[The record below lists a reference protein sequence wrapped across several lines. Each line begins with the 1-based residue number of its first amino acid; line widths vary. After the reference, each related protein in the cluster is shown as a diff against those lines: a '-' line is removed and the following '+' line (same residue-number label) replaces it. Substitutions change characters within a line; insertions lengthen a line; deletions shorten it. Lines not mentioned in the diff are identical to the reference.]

1 MFLKIEN
8 LSCHYGVIQA
18 LNDVSIDI
26 EKKGIYA
33 IIGANGAGKSSLI
46 NVLAGLVPASSGS
59 IVFEE
64 NEITDLQPHEVIK
77 TGISVC
83 PEGRKIFKSVSVYEN
98 LLAGAFI
105 LKDKKLVEENIEMV
119 YEFFPRLAERRKQLA
134 GTLSGGEQQMLAVGR
149 ALMSNPK
156 LLLLD
161 EPSMGLAP
169 NLIDFVFDTVVKIYK
184 EKNIPSIIVEQNSE
198 MALSIAD
205 YAYVLEIGRLTLEGT
220 GKSLLTSDEVQ
231 KKYLGA

>member
-1 MFLKIEN
+1 MLKIEN
-8 LSCHYGVIQA
+8 VSCHYGVIQA
-18 LNDVSIDI
+18 LHNVNIHI

-46 NVLAGLVPASSGS
+46 NVLSGLVPVSSGK
-59 IVFEE
+59 ILFEGT
-64 NEITDLQPHEVIK
+64 EITDLQPHEIIK

-98 LLAGAFI
+98 LLAGAYI
-105 LKDKKLVEENIEMV
+105 MKDKAEIQKNIEMV
-119 YEFFPRLAERRKQLA
+119 YDFFPRLSERRKQLA
-134 GTLSGGEQQMLAVGR
+134 GTLSGGEQQMLAIGR

-169 NLIDFVFDTVVKIYK
+169 NLIDFVFDTVVK
-184 EKNIPSIIVEQNSE
+184 N
-198 MALSIAD
+198 L
-205 YAYVLEIGRLTLEGT
+205 
-220 GKSLLTSDEVQ
+220 
-231 KKYLGA
+231 

>member
-1 MFLKIEN
+1 MLQIEN

-18 LNDVSIDI
+18 LKNVSINI
-26 EKKGIYA
+26 KGKGIYA

-46 NVLAGLVPASSGS
+46 NVLCGLVPASGGS
-59 IVFEE
+59 AIF
-64 NEITDLQPHEVIK
+64 NGKQITDMQPHEIIQL
-77 TGISVC
+77 GISVC
-83 PEGRKIFKSVSVYEN
+83 PEGRKIFKSVTVYEN
-98 LLAGAFI
+98 LLAGAYTI
-105 LKDKKLVEENIEMV
+105 KDKKSVGSNVDMV
-119 YEFFPRLAERRKQLA
+119 YEFFPRLSERRKQLA
-134 GTLSGGEQQMLAVGR
+134 GTLSGGEQQMLAIGR

-169 NLIDFVFDTVVKIYK
+169 NLIDLVFETIVKIYK
-184 EKNIPSIIVEQNSE
+184 EKDLPSIIIEQNSE

-205 YAYVLEIGRLTLEGT
+205 YAYVLEVGCLTLEGT
-220 GKSLLTSDEVQ
+220 GKELLGSDEVQ

>member
-1 MFLKIEN
+1 MLKIEN

-18 LNDVSIDI
+18 LKDVSIDI
-26 EKKGIYA
+26 KEKGIYA

-46 NVLAGLVPASSGS
+46 NVISGLVPSSGGS
-59 IVFEE
+59 ITF
-64 NEITDLQPHEVIK
+64 NGINITDLQSHEIIRQ
-77 TGISVC
+77 GISVC

-98 LLAGAFI
+98 LLAGAYI
-105 LKDKKLVEENIEMV
+105 IKDKKQVKETVDIV
-119 YEFFPRLAERRKQLA
+119 YDFFPRLSERRKQLA
-134 GTLSGGEQQMLAVGR
+134 GTLSGGEQQMLAIGR
-149 ALMSNPK
+149 ALMSDPK

-169 NLIDFVFDTVVKIYK
+169 NLIDFVFETIVKIYK
-184 EKNIPSIIVEQNSE
+184 EKNLPSIIVEQNSE

-205 YAYVLEIGRLTLEGT
+205 YAYVLEVGNLALEGT
-220 GKSLLTSDEVQ
+220 GKKLLASDEVQ

>member
-1 MFLKIEN
+1 MLNIEN

-18 LNDVSIDI
+18 LHDVSINIDN
-26 EKKGIYA
+26 KGIYA

-46 NVLAGLVPASSGS
+46 NVLSGLVPASSGR
-59 IVFEE
+59 IVFEGT
-64 NEITDLQPHEVIK
+64 EITDLQPHEIIK

-98 LLAGAFI
+98 LLAGAYV
-105 LKDKKLVEENIEMV
+105 LKDKKVIQENVEMV
-119 YEFFPRLAERRKQLA
+119 YEFFPRLSERRKQLA
-134 GTLSGGEQQMLAVGR
+134 GTLSGGEQQMLAIGR

-184 EKNIPSIIVEQNSE
+184 EKALPSIIVEQNSE

-205 YAYVLEIGRLTLEGT
+205 YAYVLEVGHLTMEGT
-220 GKSLLTSDEVQ
+220 GKELLESDEVQ

>member
-1 MFLKIEN
+1 MLSIEH

-18 LNDVSIDI
+18 LNDVTINI

-46 NVLAGLVPASSGS
+46 NVLSGLVPASSGKV
-59 IVFEE
+59 VFEGK
-64 NEITDLQPHEVIK
+64 EITDLQPHEIIK

-83 PEGRKIFKSVSVYEN
+83 PEGRKIFKSVSVSEN
-98 LLAGAFI
+98 LLAGAYT
-105 LKDKKLVEENIEMV
+105 LKDKGEIQKNVEMV
-119 YEFFPRLAERRKQLA
+119 YEFFPRLSERRKQLA
-134 GTLSGGEQQMLAVGR
+134 GTLSGGEQQMLAIGR
-149 ALMSNPK
+149 ALMSNPR

-169 NLIDFVFDTVVKIYK
+169 NLIDFVFDTVVKIY
-184 EKNIPSIIVEQNSE
+184 EETELPSIIVEQNSE

-205 YAYVLEIGRLTLEGT
+205 YAYVLEVGHLTMEGT
-220 GKSLLTSDEVQ
+220 GEELLASDEVQ

>member
-1 MFLKIEN
+1 MLSIEH

-18 LNDVSIDI
+18 LNDVTINI

-46 NVLAGLVPASSGS
+46 NVLSGLVPASSGKV
-59 IVFEE
+59 VFEGK
-64 NEITDLQPHEVIK
+64 EITDLQPHEIIK

-98 LLAGAFI
+98 LLAGAYT
-105 LKDKKLVEENIEMV
+105 LKDKGEIQKNVEMV
-119 YEFFPRLAERRKQLA
+119 YELYHSISEMRKQLA
-134 GTLSGGEQQMLAVGR
+134 GTLSGGEQQMLAIGR
-149 ALMSNPK
+149 ALMSNPR

-169 NLIDFVFDTVVKIYK
+169 NLIDFVFYTVVKIY
-184 EKNIPSIIVEQNSE
+184 EETELPSIIVEQNSE

-205 YAYVLEIGRLTLEGT
+205 YAYVLEVGHLTMEGT
-220 GKSLLTSDEVQ
+220 GEELLASDEVQ

>member
-1 MFLKIEN
+1 MLSIEH

-18 LNDVSIDI
+18 LNDVTINI

-46 NVLAGLVPASSGS
+46 NVLSGLVPASSGKV
-59 IVFEE
+59 VFEGK
-64 NEITDLQPHEVIK
+64 EITDLQPHEIIK

-98 LLAGAFI
+98 LLAGAYT
-105 LKDKKLVEENIEMV
+105 LKDKGEIQKNVEMV
-119 YEFFPRLAERRKQLA
+119 YEFFPRLSERRKQLA
-134 GTLSGGEQQMLAVGR
+134 GTLSGGEQQMLAIGR
-149 ALMSNPK
+149 ALMSNPR

-169 NLIDFVFDTVVKIYK
+169 NLIDFVFDTVVKIYEEK
-184 EKNIPSIIVEQNSE
+184 ELPSIIVEQN
-198 MALSIAD
+198 
-205 YAYVLEIGRLTLEGT
+205 
-220 GKSLLTSDEVQ
+220 
-231 KKYLGA
+231 

>member
-1 MFLKIEN
+1 MLKIEN
-8 LSCHYGVIQA
+8 VSCHYGVIQA
-18 LNDVSIDI
+18 LHNVNIHI

-46 NVLAGLVPASSGS
+46 NVLSGLVPVSSGK
-59 IVFEE
+59 ILFEGT
-64 NEITDLQPHEVIK
+64 EITDLQPHEIIK

-98 LLAGAFI
+98 LLAGAYI
-105 LKDKKLVEENIEMV
+105 MKDKAEIQKNIEMV
-119 YEFFPRLAERRKQLA
+119 YDFFPRLSERRKQLA
-134 GTLSGGEQQMLAVGR
+134 GTLSGGEQLMLAIGR

-169 NLIDFVFDTVVKIYK
+169 NLIDFVFDTVVKIYE
-184 EKNIPSIIVEQNSE
+184 EKNLPSIIVEQNSE

-205 YAYVLEIGRLTLEGT
+205 YAYVLEVGHLTLEGT
-220 GKSLLTSDEVQ
+220 GKELLESEEVQ

>member
-1 MFLKIEN
+1 MLSIEH

-18 LNDVSIDI
+18 LNDVTINI

-46 NVLAGLVPASSGS
+46 NVLSGLVPASSGKV
-59 IVFEE
+59 VFEGK
-64 NEITDLQPHEVIK
+64 EITDLQPHEIIK

-98 LLAGAFI
+98 LLAGAYT
-105 LKDKKLVEENIEMV
+105 LKDKGEIQKNVEMV
-119 YEFFPRLAERRKQLA
+119 YEFFPRLSERRKQLA
-134 GTLSGGEQQMLAVGR
+134 GTLSGGEQQMLAIGR
-149 ALMSNPK
+149 ALMSNPR

-169 NLIDFVFDTVVKIYK
+169 NLIDFVFDTVVKIY
-184 EKNIPSIIVEQNSE
+184 
-198 MALSIAD
+198 
-205 YAYVLEIGRLTLEGT
+205 
-220 GKSLLTSDEVQ
+220 
-231 KKYLGA
+231 

>member
-1 MFLKIEN
+1 MLKIEN
-8 LSCHYGVIQA
+8 VSCHYGVIQA
-18 LNDVSIDI
+18 LHNVNIHI

-46 NVLAGLVPASSGS
+46 NVLSGLVPVSSGK
-59 IVFEE
+59 VLFEGT
-64 NEITDLQPHEVIK
+64 EITDLQPHEIIK

-98 LLAGAFI
+98 LLAGAYI
-105 LKDKKLVEENIEMV
+105 MKDKAEIQKNIEMV
-119 YEFFPRLAERRKQLA
+119 YDFFPRLSERRKQLA
-134 GTLSGGEQQMLAVGR
+134 GTLSGGEQQMLAIGR

-169 NLIDFVFDTVVKIYK
+169 NLIDFVFDTVVKIYE
-184 EKNIPSIIVEQNSE
+184 EKNLPSIIVEQNSE

-205 YAYVLEIGRLTLEGT
+205 YAYVLEVGHLTLEGT
-220 GKSLLTSDEVQ
+220 GKELLESEEVQ